1 MDSSHTPPP
10 DAVEN
15 KLEWPNREVKD
26 IFGQVEP
33 AAEITPILS
42 PQSNQAVV
50 LKEIL
55 QQAQRL
61 VPYRTAHIMLLDGD
75 MLRIAA
81 WHGYQAYGSEVLIS
95 ELAQALDNFPLDA
108 QVVRLHQPILIADT
122 HLEPRWTIQNETR
135 WVRSNLMLPISL
147 GDRILGLLRLDAD
160 TPNAFS
166 DEDIFSL
173 QPLANIAAI
182 ALENARLYNQ
192 AQQEINERKRA
203 EEALKNS
210 LDMLKIAYKQATIY
224 AQELTEEVNQR
235 KRVDKERRQLIAAIE
250 QTAESVVITDAQGQV
265 IYVNPAFEHI
275 TGYSRAEII
284 GASTNILKSGQQDAA
299 FYEKLW
305 NTINVGQVWHGRFVN
320 KKKDGSL
327 YTLDATFSPVRD
339 KSGAIVNYVEVGR
352 DVTHE
357 LQLEQ
362 QYRHAQK
369 MEAVGRLAGGVAHDF
384 NNLLTVIIGYAEM
397 IQAQLPAD
405 HPTQE
410 FVETILDSG
419 QHAVDLIKQ
428 LLAFSRQQITTPKV
442 LDLNVVI
449 SNLSRMLRRLIGA
462 DIELKT
468 NLLPDLWAIK
478 IDPTQI
484 EQVIA
489 NLAVNAHD
497 AMPQGGQLTI
507 ETVNVTLDE
516 EYSASHLGSQ
526 PGEYV
531 LLVVSDTGVGM
542 SEEVKSRIFEPFFTT
557 KEAGKGTGLGLST
570 VLGIVGQNGG
580 YIWVESE
587 PGQGTTFKIYFPR
600 AMESATLPTERPRY
614 RTDDLPRG
622 TETVLLVED
631 EPKVRDLA
639 TRLLQR
645 QGYTVLTATNGVE
658 ALQVG
663 QTYGGEIH
671 LLLTDVV
678 MPQMNGK
685 ALADQ
690 LKVIRPHIKI
700 LFASGYTDKTL
711 IPAEAQGLDVAFI
724 QKPFSVMEL
733 SQKVRSVL
741 DS

>member
-1 MDSSHTPPP
+1 MDLSHIPSSETFNSEH
-10 DAVEN
+10 
-15 KLEWPNREVKD
+15 EWPNIEVRD
-26 IFGQVEP
+26 IFGQAESS
-33 AAEITPILS
+33 AEITPFLS

-81 WHGYQAYGSEVLIS
+81 WHGYHAYGSEALIS
-95 ELAQALDNFPLDA
+95 QLEQTLDNFPLDA
-108 QVVRLHQPILIADT
+108 QVVRLHQPLLIPDT
-122 HLEPRWTIQNETR
+122 HLEPQWTIQNETR
-135 WVRSNLMLPISL
+135 WVRSNLMLPICL
-147 GDRILGLLRLDAD
+147 GERVLGVLRLDAD
-160 TPNAFS
+160 MPNAFS

-173 QPLANIAAI
+173 QPLANVAAI

-203 EEALKNS
+203 EEALKDS
-210 LDMLKIAYKQATIY
+210 LAMLRIAYKQATIY

-250 QTAESVVITDAQGQV
+250 QTAESVVITDAQGHT

-275 TGYSRAEII
+275 TGYSRSEII
-284 GASTNILKSGQQDAA
+284 GASTSILKSGQQDAA

-305 NTINVGQVWHGRFVN
+305 NTINAGQVWHGRFVN

-397 IQAQLPAD
+397 TQAQLPVD
-405 HPTQE
+405 HPVQE

-428 LLAFSRQQITTPKV
+428 LLAFSRQQMTAPRV

-449 SNLSRMLRRLIGA
+449 SNLSKMLGRLIGA

-468 NLLPDLWAIK
+468 NLALNLWTIK

-497 AMPQGGQLTI
+497 AMPEGGQLTI
-507 ETVNVTLDE
+507 ETTNIVLDE

-531 LLVVSDTGVGM
+531 RLLVSDTGMGM
-542 SEEVKSRIFEPFFTT
+542 GEEIKSRIFEPFFTT

-570 VLGIVGQNGG
+570 VLGIVEQNSGH
-580 YIWVESE
+580 IWVESE
-587 PGQGTTFKIYFPR
+587 LGQGTTFKIYFPR
-600 AMESATLPTERPRY
+600 EMAVATAPIERPRY

-639 TRLLQR
+639 HRLLQR
-645 QGYTVLTATNGVE
+645 QGYTVLTAINGEE
-658 ALQVG
+658 ALQLC
-663 QTYGGEIH
+663 QTYTGELH

-678 MPQMNGK
+678 MPKMNGK

-690 LKVIRPHIKI
+690 IKLIRPEIKI
-700 LFASGYTDKTL
+700 LFVSGYTDKTL
-711 IPAEAQGLDVAFI
+711 IPSEAQGVDMAFI

-733 SQKVRSVL
+733 SQKVRTVL

>member
-1 MDSSHTPPP
+1 MDSSQTSISETNESQHGVT
-10 DAVEN
+10 N
-15 KLEWPNREVKD
+15 IEVRD
-26 IFGQVEP
+26 ILGQVEP
-33 AAEITPILS
+33 SAGVTPILP
-42 PQSNQAVV
+42 PQSNQAIV

-61 VPYRTAHIMLLDGD
+61 VPYRTAHIMLLDGE

-95 ELAQALDNFPLDA
+95 QLTQALDNFPLDA
-108 QVVRLHQPILIADT
+108 QVVRLHQPLLIADT
-122 HLEPRWTIQNETR
+122 HQEPRWTIQNETR

-147 GDRILGLLRLDAD
+147 GDRVLGLLRLDGD

-166 DEDIFSL
+166 NEDIFSL
-173 QPLANIAAI
+173 QPLANVAAI

-192 AQQEINERKRA
+192 AQQEINERRRA
-203 EEALKNS
+203 EEALKDS
-210 LDMLKIAYKQATIY
+210 LAMLRIAYKQATIY

-250 QTAESVVITDAQGQV
+250 QTAESVVITDAQGHI

-275 TGYSRAEII
+275 TGYSRAEVL
-284 GASTNILKSGQQDAA
+284 GSSTSILNSGQQDTA

-305 NTINVGQVWHGRFVN
+305 NTINVGYVWHGRLIN
-320 KKKDGSL
+320 RKKDNSL

-397 IQAQLPAD
+397 TQGQLPAD
-405 HPTQE
+405 HPVQE
-410 FVETILDSG
+410 FIETILDSG

-428 LLAFSRQQITTPKV
+428 LLAFSRQQITAPRV

-449 SNLSRMLRRLIGA
+449 SNLSRMLGRLIGA

-468 NLLPDLWAIK
+468 NLMSDLWTIS

-489 NLAVNAHD
+489 NLTVNAHD
-497 AMPQGGQLTI
+497 AMPHGGQLTI
-507 ETVNVTLDE
+507 ETANAVLDE

-531 LLVVSDTGVGM
+531 LLVVNDTGTGM
-542 SEEVKSRIFEPFFTT
+542 SEEVKNRIFEPFFTT

-570 VLGIVGQNGG
+570 VLGIVEQNDGH
-580 YIWVESE
+580 IWVDSE

-600 AMESATLPTERPRY
+600 VMDAVTAPTERPRY

-639 TRLLQR
+639 NRLLRR
-645 QGYTVLTATNGVE
+645 QGYTVFMAANGVE
-658 ALQVG
+658 ALRLSQE
-663 QTYGGEIH
+663 YMGEIH
-671 LLLTDVV
+671 LLLTDVI

-690 LKVIRPHIKI
+690 LKLIRPSIKI

-711 IPAEAQGLDVAFI
+711 IPAETLGNDMAFI